1 LASAEPLPTDEGGK
15 MMEAPAVNGPVSEPK
30 TLRLAA
36 LRPSRLQDPMLD
48 TLVKNSPIPI
58 YV

>member
-1 LASAEPLPTDEGGK
+1 M
-15 MMEAPAVNGPVSEPK
+15 MMEAPAVNRPVEEPK
-30 TLRLAA
+30 TVRLAG